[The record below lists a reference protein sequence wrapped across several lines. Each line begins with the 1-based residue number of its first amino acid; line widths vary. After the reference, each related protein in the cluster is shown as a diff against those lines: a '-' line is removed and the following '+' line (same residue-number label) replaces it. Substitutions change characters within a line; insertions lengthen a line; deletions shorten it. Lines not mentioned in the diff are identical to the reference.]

1 MPDPDLAPG
10 LRPDPIQGL
19 HPEAA
24 LVLAAAQG
32 DPDAFEALVRPHLG
46 MLFRVIDRILG
57 NEAESQDALQD
68 ALLTIHRE
76 LPGFQ
81 GASKFST
88 WAYRICVN
96 QALMARRKRVRR
108 REDAIEDLMPRF
120 GDDGHQMNVDTILDW
135 SEDAEAPM
143 KSEHEELKTRVR
155 AGLDRLSDD
164 QRAVF
169 VLRDLEGWN
178 TDEIAHHL
186 GITRELVRQRVH
198 RARLALRAL
207 LPEFA
212 PKPEGR

>member
-1 MPDPDLAPG
+1 MPEPELRDP
-10 LRPDPIQGL
+10 R
-19 HPEAA
+19 PEAG
-24 LVLAAAQG
+24 LVQDAAAG
-32 DPDAFEALVRPHLG
+32 DPAAFEALVRPHLG
-46 MLFRVIDRILG
+46 LLFRVIDRILG

-68 ALLTIHRE
+68 ALLTLHRE

-120 GDDGHQMNVDTILDW
+120 GDDGHHMNVDTILDW
-135 SEDAEAPM
+135 SEDAEALM
-143 KSEHEELKTRVR
+143 KVEQEELKAKVR

-178 TDEIAHHL
+178 TEEIAEHL
-186 GITRELVRQRVH
+186 GLTRELVRQRVH

-212 PKPEGR
+212 PHSVEGR

>member
-1 MPDPDLAPG
+1 MADPG
-10 LRPDPIQGL
+10 QVRDPR
-19 HPEAA
+19 PEAA
-24 LVLAAAQG
+24 LVQSAAQG
-32 DPDAFEALVRPHLG
+32 DPQAFEALVRPHLG

-68 ALLTIHRE
+68 ALLTLHRE
-76 LPGFQ
+76 LPGFH

-120 GDDGHQMNVDTILDW
+120 GDEGHHMNVDTILDW
-135 SEDAEAPM
+135 SEDAEALM
-143 KSEHEELKTRVR
+143 KVEQDELKVKVR
-155 AGLDRLSDD
+155 AGLERLSDD

-178 TDEIAHHL
+178 TDEIARHL

-198 RARLALRAL
+198 RARLALRAM

-212 PKPEGR
+212 PVQEGR

>member
-1 MPDPDLAPG
+1 MNPAPA
-10 LRPDPIQGL
+10 P
-19 HPEAA
+19 PEAA
-24 LVLAAAQG
+24 LVQAAAGG
-32 DPDAFEALVRPHLG
+32 DPEAFETLVRPHLG

-68 ALLTIHRE
+68 ALLTILRE

-96 QALMARRKRVRR
+96 QALMARRKRIRR

-120 GDDGHQMNVDTILDW
+120 ADDGHHKDVDLLLEW
-135 SEDAEAPM
+135 SEDAEALM
-143 KSEHEELKTRVR
+143 KVERDELKARVR
-155 AGLDRLSDD
+155 MGLDRLSDD

-169 VLRDLEGWN
+169 VLRDLEGWD
-178 TDEIAHHL
+178 TDEISRHL

-212 PKPEGR
+212 PRLAEDR

>member
-1 MPDPDLAPG
+1 MSQTPG
-10 LRPDPIQGL
+10 

-24 LVLAAAQG
+24 LVNAAATG
-32 DPDAFEALVRPHLG
+32 DPEAFEALVRPHLG

-68 ALLTIHRE
+68 ALLTILRE

-120 GDDGHQMNVDTILDW
+120 GDDGHHKDVDLLLEW
-135 SEDAEAPM
+135 SEDAEALM
-143 KSEHEELKTRVR
+143 KVEQDELKARVR
-155 AGLDRLSDD
+155 LGLDRLSDD

-169 VLRDLEGWN
+169 VLRDLEGWD
-178 TDEIAHHL
+178 TDEISRHL

-207 LPEFA
+207 LPEFTPRHA
-212 PKPEGR
+212 EDR

>member
-1 MPDPDLAPG
+1 MSEPG
-10 LRPDPIQGL
+10 LPVRP
-19 HPEAA
+19 ETA
-24 LVLAAAQG
+24 LVRAAAQG
-32 DPDAFEALVRPHLG
+32 DPEAFEALVRPHLG

-57 NEAESQDALQD
+57 NEAESQDAL
-68 ALLTIHRE
+68 LTLHRE

-120 GDDGHQMNVDTILDW
+120 GDDGHHMNVDTLIDW
-135 SEDAEAPM
+135 SEDAEALM
-143 KSEHEELKTRVR
+143 NVEQDELKAKVR
-155 AGLDRLSDD
+155 QGLDRLSDD

-178 TDEIAHHL
+178 TEEIAQHL
-186 GITRELVRQRVH
+186 GLTRELVRQRVH

-212 PKPEGR
+212 PAPEGK

>member
-1 MPDPDLAPG
+1 MSPAPAG
-10 LRPDPIQGL
+10 P
-19 HPEAA
+19 PEAA
-24 LVLAAAQG
+24 LVQAAAGG
-32 DPDAFEALVRPHLG
+32 DPEAFESLVRPHLG

-57 NEAESQDALQD
+57 NEAESQDALQA
-68 ALLTIHRE
+68 ALLTILRE

-120 GDDGHQMNVDTILDW
+120 ADDGHHKDVDLLLEW
-135 SEDAEAPM
+135 SEDAEALM
-143 KSEHEELKTRVR
+143 KVEQEELKAKVR
-155 AGLDRLSDD
+155 MGLDRLSDD

-169 VLRDLEGWN
+169 VLRDLEGWD
-178 TDEIAHHL
+178 TDEISRHL

-212 PKPEGR
+212 PRPVEDR

>member
-1 MPDPDLAPG
+1 MADPG
-10 LRPDPIQGL
+10 QVRDPR
-19 HPEAA
+19 PEAA
-24 LVLAAAQG
+24 LVQSAAQG
-32 DPDAFEALVRPHLG
+32 DSQAFEALVRPHLG

-68 ALLTIHRE
+68 ALLTLHRE
-76 LPGFQ
+76 LPGFH

-120 GDDGHQMNVDTILDW
+120 GDEGHHMNVDTILDW
-135 SEDAEAPM
+135 SEDAEALM
-143 KSEHEELKTRVR
+143 KVEQDELKVKVR
-155 AGLDRLSDD
+155 AGLERLSDD

-178 TDEIAHHL
+178 TDEIARHL

-198 RARLALRAL
+198 RARLALRAM

-212 PKPEGR
+212 PVQEGR

>member
-1 MPDPDLAPG
+1 MPEPVPFAG
-10 LRPDPIQGL
+10 
-19 HPEAA
+19 PEAD
-24 LVLAAAQG
+24 LVRAASAG

-68 ALLTIHRE
+68 ALLTLHRE
-76 LPGFQ
+76 LPGFH

-96 QALMARRKRVRR
+96 QALMARRKRIRR
-108 REDAIEDLMPRF
+108 REDTLEDLMPRF
-120 GDDGHQMNVDTILDW
+120 QDDGHHIKEDLVLDW
-135 SEDAEAPM
+135 SEDAEALM
-143 KSEHEELKTRVR
+143 KVEHEELKARVR
-155 AGLDRLSDD
+155 NGLDRLSDD

-169 VLRDLEGWN
+169 VLRDLEGWT
-178 TDEIAHHL
+178 TDEIAQHL

-212 PKPEGR
+212 PPSLEGR

>member
-1 MPDPDLAPG
+1 MPDPGLASEPR
-10 LRPDPIQGL
+10 L
-19 HPEAA
+19 EAS
-24 LVLAAAQG
+24 LVQAAAQG
-32 DPDAFEALVRPHLG
+32 DPSAFETLVRPHLG

-57 NEAESQDALQD
+57 NEDESQDALQD

-120 GDDGHQMNVDTILDW
+120 GDEGHHMSVDTILDW
-135 SEDAEAPM
+135 SEDAEALM
-143 KSEHEELKTRVR
+143 KVEQDELKTKVR
-155 AGLDRLSDD
+155 MGLDRLSDD

-178 TDEIAHHL
+178 TDEIARHL

-198 RARLALRAL
+198 RARLALRAM

-212 PKPEGR
+212 PNPEGR

>member
-1 MPDPDLAPG
+1 MADPG
-10 LRPDPIQGL
+10 QVRDPR
-19 HPEAA
+19 PEAA
-24 LVLAAAQG
+24 LVQSAAQG
-32 DPDAFEALVRPHLG
+32 DSQAFEALVRPHLG

-68 ALLTIHRE
+68 ALLTLHRE
-76 LPGFQ
+76 LPGFH

-120 GDDGHQMNVDTILDW
+120 GDEGHHMNVDTILDW
-135 SEDAEAPM
+135 SEDAEALM
-143 KSEHEELKTRVR
+143 KVEQDELKVKVR
-155 AGLDRLSDD
+155 AGLERLSDD

-178 TDEIAHHL
+178 TDEIALHL

-198 RARLALRAL
+198 RARLALRAM

-212 PKPEGR
+212 PVQEGR

>member
-1 MPDPDLAPG
+1 MPEPTANPAPA
-10 LRPDPIQGL
+10 RPD
-19 HPEAA
+19 AD
-24 LVLAAAQG
+24 LVAAAARG
-32 DPDAFEALVRPHLG
+32 DADAFEALVRPHLG
-46 MLFRVIDRILG
+46 MFFRVIDRILG

-68 ALLTIHRE
+68 ALLTLHRE

-120 GDDGHQMNVDTILDW
+120 NDEGHHMNVDTLLDW
-135 SEDAEAPM
+135 SVDAEAQM
-143 KSEHEELKTRVR
+143 MVEQDELKARVR

-178 TDEIAHHL
+178 TEEIAQHL
-186 GITRELVRQRVH
+186 GLTRELVRQRVH

-212 PKPEGR
+212 PRPEGP

>member
-1 MPDPDLAPG
+1 MPDPG
-10 LRPDPIQGL
+10 QTREVR
-19 HPEAA
+19 PEAS
-24 LVLAAAQG
+24 LVQAAAQG
-32 DPDAFEALVRPHLG
+32 DPVAFEALVRPHLG

-108 REDAIEDLMPRF
+108 REDAIEGLMPHF
-120 GDDGHQMNVDTILDW
+120 QGEGHQMSEDTVLDW
-135 SEDAEAPM
+135 SVEAEALM
-143 KSEHEELKTRVR
+143 KVERSELKAKVR

-178 TDEIAHHL
+178 TDEIARHL
-186 GITRELVRQRVH
+186 GIPRELVRQRVH

-207 LPEFA
+207 LPEFS
-212 PKPEGR
+212 PPERR

>member
-1 MPDPDLAPG
+1 MPDSNLTRDN
-10 LRPDPIQGL
+10 R
-19 HPEAA
+19 PEAS
-24 LVLAAAQG
+24 LVLTAAQG
-32 DPDAFEALVRPHLG
+32 DPVAFEALVRPHLG

-68 ALLTIHRE
+68 ALLTIYRE

-108 REDAIEDLMPRF
+108 REDAIEDLVPRF
-120 GDDGHQMNVDTILDW
+120 GGEGHHMNVDTTLDW
-135 SEDAEAPM
+135 SEEAEALM
-143 KSEHEELKTRVR
+143 KVEQEELKARVR

-178 TDEIAHHL
+178 TDEIARHL

-198 RARLALRAL
+198 RARLALRTL

-212 PKPEGR
+212 PHAEGR

>member
-1 MPDPDLAPG
+1 MPEPADPGRA
-10 LRPDPIQGL
+10 
-19 HPEAA
+19 EAA
-24 LVLAAAQG
+24 LVQAASAGDAAAY
-32 DPDAFEALVRPHLG
+32 EALVRPHLG
-46 MLFRVIDRILG
+46 MLLRVIDRILG

-120 GDDGHQMNVDTILDW
+120 GDDGHHMDIDTNLDW
-135 SEDAEAPM
+135 SEDPEAQM
-143 KSEHEELKTRVR
+143 KVEQDELKARVR
-155 AGLDRLSDD
+155 VGLDRLSDD
-164 QRAVF
+164 QRSVF

-178 TDEIAHHL
+178 TEEIASHL

-212 PKPEGR
+212 PHASPDSLPNSMEGR

>member
-1 MPDPDLAPG
+1 MPEPG
-10 LRPDPIQGL
+10 LPIR
-19 HPEAA
+19 PEAA

-32 DPDAFEALVRPHLG
+32 DPEAFEALVRPHLG

-68 ALLTIHRE
+68 ALLTLHRE

-120 GDDGHQMNVDTILDW
+120 GDDGHHMNVDTLIDW
-135 SEDAEAPM
+135 SEDAEALM
-143 KSEHEELKTRVR
+143 NVEQDELKAKVR
-155 AGLDRLSDD
+155 QCLDRLSDD

-178 TDEIAHHL
+178 TEEISQHL

-212 PKPEGR
+212 PAPEGK

>member
-1 MPDPDLAPG
+1 MPLPSG
-10 LRPDPIQGL
+10 ERPD
-19 HPEAA
+19 A
-24 LVLAAAQG
+24 
-32 DPDAFEALVRPHLG
+32 DLVRRACQGEAGTFESLVQPHLG
-46 MLFRVIDRILG
+46 MFFRVIDRILG

-68 ALLTIHRE
+68 ALLTLHRE

-81 GASKFST
+81 GASRFST

-120 GDDGHQMNVDTILDW
+120 QDDGHHMDMDAVLGW
-135 SEDAEAPM
+135 REEAEALVRA
-143 KSEHEELKTRVR
+143 EQAELKAKVR

-169 VLRDLEGWN
+169 VLRDLEGWD
-178 TDEIAHHL
+178 TDEISRHL
-186 GITRELVRQRVH
+186 GISRELVRQRLH

-207 LPEFA
+207 LAEFA
-212 PKPEGR
+212 PAAKGRTP

>member
-1 MPDPDLAPG
+1 MPDPG
-10 LRPDPIQGL
+10 QTREVR
-19 HPEAA
+19 PEAS
-24 LVLAAAQG
+24 LVQAAAQG
-32 DPDAFEALVRPHLG
+32 DPVAFEALVRPHLG

-108 REDAIEDLMPRF
+108 REDAIEGLMPHF
-120 GDDGHQMNVDTILDW
+120 QGEGHQMSVDTVLDW
-135 SEDAEAPM
+135 SVEAEALM
-143 KSEHEELKTRVR
+143 KVERSELKAKVR

-178 TDEIAHHL
+178 TDEIARHL
-186 GITRELVRQRVH
+186 GIPRELVRQRVH

-207 LPEFA
+207 LPEFS
-212 PKPEGR
+212 PPERR

>member
-1 MPDPDLAPG
+1 MPDPDLT
-10 LRPDPIQGL
+10 RDIR
-19 HPEAA
+19 PEAA
-24 LVLAAAQG
+24 LVLTAAQG
-32 DPDAFEALVRPHLG
+32 DPVAFEALVRPHLG

-68 ALLTIHRE
+68 ALLTIYRE

-96 QALMARRKRVRR
+96 QALMTRRKRVRR
-108 REDAIEDLMPRF
+108 REDAIEEFMPRF
-120 GDDGHQMNVDTILDW
+120 GDEGHHMNVDTTLDW
-135 SEDAEAPM
+135 SEEAEALM
-143 KSEHEELKTRVR
+143 KVEQEELKARVR

-178 TDEIAHHL
+178 TEEIAQHL

-212 PKPEGR
+212 PSQEAR

>member
-1 MPDPDLAPG
+1 MSPAPAG
-10 LRPDPIQGL
+10 P
-19 HPEAA
+19 PEAA
-24 LVLAAAQG
+24 LVQAAAGG
-32 DPDAFEALVRPHLG
+32 DPEAFESLVRPHLG

-68 ALLTIHRE
+68 ALLTILRE

-120 GDDGHQMNVDTILDW
+120 ADDGHHKDVDLLLEW
-135 SEDAEAPM
+135 SEDAEALM
-143 KSEHEELKTRVR
+143 KVEQEELKAKVR
-155 AGLDRLSDD
+155 MGLDRLSDD

-169 VLRDLEGWN
+169 VLRDLEGWD
-178 TDEIAHHL
+178 TDEISRHL

-207 LPEFA
+207 LPDRGLLARRAEVA
-212 PKPEGR
+212 

>member
-1 MPDPDLAPG
+1 MPDPNLTRDV
-10 LRPDPIQGL
+10 RP
-19 HPEAA
+19 EVS
-24 LVLAAAQG
+24 LVLAATQG
-32 DPDAFEALVRPHLG
+32 DPAAFEALVRSHLA

-76 LPGFQ
+76 LSGFQ

-120 GDDGHQMNVDTILDW
+120 GDEGHHMNVDTTLDW
-135 SEDAEAPM
+135 SEEAEALM
-143 KSEHEELKTRVR
+143 KVEREELKVRVR

-178 TDEIAHHL
+178 TDEIARHL

-198 RARLALRAL
+198 RARLALRTL

-212 PKPEGR
+212 PGKEGR

>member
-1 MPDPDLAPG
+1 MPEPG
-10 LRPDPIQGL
+10 LPIR
-19 HPEAA
+19 PEAA

-32 DPDAFEALVRPHLG
+32 DPEAFEALVRPHLG

-68 ALLTIHRE
+68 ALLTLHRE

-108 REDAIEDLMPRF
+108 REDAIEDLMQRF
-120 GDDGHQMNVDTILDW
+120 GDDGHHMNVDTLIDW
-135 SEDAEAPM
+135 SEDAEALM
-143 KSEHEELKTRVR
+143 NVEQDELKAKVR
-155 AGLDRLSDD
+155 QGLDRLSDD

-178 TDEIAHHL
+178 TEEISQHL

-212 PKPEGR
+212 PAPEGK

>member
-1 MPDPDLAPG
+1 MRDPDPA
-10 LRPDPIQGL
+10 RTVNA
-19 HPEAA
+19 EAV
-24 LVLAAAQG
+24 LVQTAAQG

-120 GDDGHQMNVDTILDW
+120 GDEGHHMNVDTILDW
-135 SEDAEAPM
+135 SEDAEALM
-143 KSEHEELKTRVR
+143 KVEQEELKAKVR

-178 TDEIAHHL
+178 TDEIARHL

-198 RARLALRAL
+198 RARLALRAM
-207 LPEFA
+207 LPEFT
-212 PKPEGR
+212 PSPEGR

>member
-1 MPDPDLAPG
+1 MSPVPAGPSEPALVQAAAGGD
-10 LRPDPIQGL
+10 
-19 HPEAA
+19 PEA
-24 LVLAAAQG
+24 
-32 DPDAFEALVRPHLG
+32 FETLVRPHLG

-96 QALMARRKRVRR
+96 QALMARRKRIRR

-120 GDDGHQMNVDTILDW
+120 GDDGHHMDVDTILDW
-135 SEDAEAPM
+135 SEDAEALM
-143 KSEHEELKTRVR
+143 KVERDELKARVR
-155 AGLDRLSDD
+155 MGLDRLSDD

-169 VLRDLEGWN
+169 VLRDLEGWD
-178 TDEIAHHL
+178 TDEISRHL

-198 RARLALRAL
+198 RARLALRAM

-212 PKPEGR
+212 PRPAEER

>member
-1 MPDPDLAPG
+1 MPEPVPLSAEAPL
-10 LRPDPIQGL
+10 LR
-19 HPEAA
+19 
-24 LVLAAAQG
+24 AAAEG
-32 DPDAFEALVRPHLG
+32 DSTAFEALVRPHLG
-46 MLFRVIDRILG
+46 MFFRVIDRILG

-68 ALLTIHRE
+68 ALITLFRE

-120 GDDGHQMNVDTILDW
+120 GDDGHHMSEDIVLDW
-135 SEDAEAPM
+135 SEDAEALVM
-143 KSEHEELKTRVR
+143 VQQEELKSRVR

-178 TDEIAHHL
+178 TEEIADHL

-212 PKPEGR
+212 PTGGVR

>member
-1 MPDPDLAPG
+1 MSPAPAG
-10 LRPDPIQGL
+10 P
-19 HPEAA
+19 PEAA
-24 LVLAAAQG
+24 LVQAAAAG
-32 DPDAFEALVRPHLG
+32 DPEAFETLVRPHLG

-68 ALLTIHRE
+68 ALLTILRE

-120 GDDGHQMNVDTILDW
+120 GDDGHHKEVDLLLEW
-135 SEDAEAPM
+135 SEDAEALM
-143 KSEHEELKTRVR
+143 KVEQEELKARVR
-155 AGLDRLSDD
+155 LGLDRLSDD

-169 VLRDLEGWN
+169 VLRDLEGWD
-178 TDEIAHHL
+178 TDEISRHL

-212 PKPEGR
+212 PRPAEDR

>member
-1 MPDPDLAPG
+1 MRDPG
-10 LRPDPIQGL
+10 LARDSR
-19 HPEAA
+19 PEA
-24 LVLAAAQG
+24 VLIQAVAQG
-32 DPDAFEALVRPHLG
+32 DAEAFESLVRPHLG

-57 NEAESQDALQD
+57 NETESQDALQD
-68 ALLTIHRE
+68 ALITIHRE

-120 GDDGHQMNVDTILDW
+120 GDDGHHMNVDTILDW
-135 SEDAEAPM
+135 SEDAEALM
-143 KSEHEELKTRVR
+143 KVEQDELKVRVR

-178 TDEIAHHL
+178 TDEIASHL

-212 PKPEGR
+212 PGPVGR

>member
-1 MPDPDLAPG
+1 MSDLT
-10 LRPDPIQGL
+10 RPL
-19 HPEAA
+19 HPDSV

-32 DPDAFEALVRPHLG
+32 DPVAFEALVRPHLG

-68 ALLTIHRE
+68 ALLTLHRE
-76 LPGFQ
+76 LSGFQ

-96 QALMARRKRVRR
+96 QALMARRKRIRR

-120 GDDGHQMNVDTILDW
+120 GDDGHHMNTDMNLDW
-135 SEDAEAPM
+135 SEDAEALM
-143 KSEHEELKTRVR
+143 KVEQEELRTRVR

-178 TDEIAHHL
+178 TDEIARHL
-186 GITRELVRQRVH
+186 GLTRELVRQRVH
-198 RARLALRAL
+198 RARLALRAM

-212 PKPEGR
+212 PRSAENR

>member
-1 MPDPDLAPG
+1 MIPAPG
-10 LRPDPIQGL
+10 SAEPALVQA
-19 HPEAA
+19 AA
-24 LVLAAAQG
+24 LG
-32 DPDAFEALVRPHLG
+32 DPQAFEALVRPHLG

-68 ALLTIHRE
+68 ALLTILRE

-96 QALMARRKRVRR
+96 QALMARRKRIRR

-120 GDDGHQMNVDTILDW
+120 GDDGHHMNVDTILDW
-135 SEDAEAPM
+135 SEDAEALM
-143 KSEHEELKTRVR
+143 KVEQDELKARVR

-178 TDEIAHHL
+178 TEEIASHL

-207 LPEFA
+207 LPEFGSRLA
-212 PKPEGR
+212 EDS

>member
-1 MPDPDLAPG
+1 MPDPVLARG
-10 LRPDPIQGL
+10 IR
-19 HPEAA
+19 PEAD
-24 LVLAAAQG
+24 LVQNAAGG
-32 DPDAFEALVRPHLG
+32 DAAAFEALVRPHLG

-68 ALLTIHRE
+68 ALLTIYRE

-96 QALMARRKRVRR
+96 QALMTRRKRVRR

-120 GDDGHQMNVDTILDW
+120 GDEGHHMSVDTILDW
-135 SEDAEAPM
+135 SEDAEALM
-143 KSEHEELKTRVR
+143 KVEQDELKTRVR

-198 RARLALRAL
+198 RARLALRAM
-207 LPEFA
+207 LPEFS
-212 PKPEGR
+212 PHPEER